1 MKSNQPHASWFV
13 QSVTHGDGRRAITL
27 SRDARVNG
35 RQSCA
40 AKAPAAGQRKGGV
53 KLCVQFPGEE
63 LSGFPPL
70 V

>member
-27 SRDARVNG
+27 SRDAGVNG
-35 RQSCA
+35 RPSCA
-40 AKAPAAGQRKGGV
+40 AKAPAAVQRKGGL
-53 KLCVQFPGEE
+53 KLHVQFPREE
-63 LSGFPPL
+63 QSAFPLL